1 MKWSKCVVAA
11 AAGLALSACSGQNT
25 AEQTSAPPAQL
36 TPPPASSTPSGPP
49 SPAGS
54 EITVTETEYRIALP
68 QTTLT
73 AGAYT
78 FTARNEGNAPH
89 DLVIK
94 GPGVDS
100 ARTEILPGG
109 QEGRVSVTLQPGEY
123 ELWCSVGNHRA
134 NGMVTT
140 LAVD

>member
-1 MKWSKCVVAA
+1 MT
-11 AAGLALSACSGQNT
+11 LSACSGQNT
-25 AEQTSAPPAQL
+25 AEQTSAPTTPS
-36 TPPPASSTPSGPP
+36 TPPPATSGPP

-54 EITVTETEYRIALP
+54 EITVTETEYRITLP

-73 AGAYT
+73 PGAYT

-89 DLVIK
+89 DLLIK

-109 QEGRVSVTLQPGEY
+109 QESRVTVTLQPGEY

-134 NGMVTT
+134 NGMETT
-140 LAVD
+140 ITVG

>member
-1 MKWSKCVVAA
+1 MKWSKCVAA
-11 AAGLALSACSGQNT
+11 TAAGVALSACSGQNP
-25 AEQTSAPPAQL
+25 AEQTSAQS
-36 TPPPASSTPSGPP
+36 TPPPATSTPSAPP
-49 SPAGS
+49 SSAGS
-54 EITVTETEYRIALP
+54 EITVTETEYRITLP
-68 QTTLT
+68 QTTLKP
-73 AGAYT
+73 GAYT
-78 FTARNEGNAPH
+78 FTARNGGNAPH

-109 QEGRVSVTLQPGEY
+109 QEGGVSVTLQPGEY

-140 LAVD
+140 LTVG